1 MRRSNEATLSS
12 SQLTIGPQQ
21 AQKGIHRLAHSD
33 RNKPATCTVFSKVAL
48 IGVIVLISIV
58 AFAQDES
65 RSQKPAQIRLGLKLF
80 KDSRFSSSQGDLRNS
95 CNSCHLYNED
105 PQGMR
110 AHTDFFSR
118 SWVPWRSEDPRR
130 DELRNSP
137 TILDAAMMPRLHFDG
152 EFASLEELVK
162 GTLSGRPMGWLPGEK
177 DHAFEYVRAVI
188 LKNADG
194 ETGYRTAFKEA
205 FGDEIETLTTSE
217 LIDRVAS
224 ALSAYMRTL
233 KTTRTTPYDRFV
245 EANKL
250 DKAPNPGE
258 RPDAFGR
265 RLLGEVAALERNHR
279 LRLTRAF
286 DSSALQ
292 GMRIFFRTTGS
303 VASGNCVTC
312 HAPPMFTDFSFHN
325 MGISQSEYD
334 RVNGEGSF
342 AELKIPSAGEARRPS
357 EQFRETPSRQK
368 PGCADLGY
376 WNFLDMRNSELRRP
390 DETDD
395 GFLERMIATFKTP
408 TLRDL
413 AYTSP
418 YMHTGGFSSIE
429 DVLDELMRLSEKA
442 RAGQIR
448 QPDDGLAKIRL
459 RQADIPSLAAFL
471 KTLNEDLSRSIDY

>member
-1 MRRSNEATLSS
+1 M
-12 SQLTIGPQQ
+12 
-21 AQKGIHRLAHSD
+21 AHSD
-33 RNKPATCTVFSKVAL
+33 RNRTGRSAVCLKAAL
-48 IGVIVLISIV
+48 IGVIAVLSIA
-58 AFAQDES
+58 AFAQDEA
-65 RSQKPAQIRLGLKLF
+65 RSQKPAQIKLGLKLF
-80 KDSRFSSSQGDLRNS
+80 KDSRFSSPQGDLRNS
-95 CNSCHLYNED
+95 CSSCHLYNED

-152 EFASLEELVK
+152 EFASLEDLVK
-162 GTLSGRPMGWLPGEK
+162 GTLSGRPMGWLPGER
-177 DHAFEYVRAVI
+177 DRAFEHVRATI

-194 ETGYRTAFKEA
+194 EAGYRAAFKEA
-205 FGDEIETLTTSE
+205 FGDELETLTTSE
-217 LIDRVAS
+217 LIDRIAS
-224 ALSAYMRTL
+224 AVSAYMHTL
-233 KTTRTTPYDRFV
+233 TTTRTTPYDRFI

-250 DKAPNPGE
+250 DQAPRPGE
-258 RPDAFGR
+258 SPDAFGR
-265 RLLGEVAALERNHR
+265 RLLGEVAALERIHR
-279 LRLTRAF
+279 LRLTRTF

-292 GMRIFFRTTGS
+292 GMKIFFRTTRS
-303 VASGNCVTC
+303 VASGNCVSC

-342 AELKIPSAGEARRPS
+342 AELKIPTAAQARRPS
-357 EQFRETPSRQK
+357 EQFRETPSLNK

-376 WNFLDMRNSELRRP
+376 WNFVALKSSGLRQP

-395 GFLERMIATFKTP
+395 HFLERMIATFKTP

-413 AYTSP
+413 TYTSP

-429 DVLDELMRLSEKA
+429 DAVEELMRLSQMA
-442 RAGQIR
+442 RQGKIR
-448 QPDDGLAKIRL
+448 QADAGLAKIRL
-459 RQADIPSLAAFL
+459 RQADVPSLTAFL
-471 KTLNEDLSRSIDY
+471 KTLNENLKPDATY

>member
-1 MRRSNEATLSS
+1 LKA
-12 SQLTIGPQQ
+12 
-21 AQKGIHRLAHSD
+21 D
-33 RNKPATCTVFSKVAL
+33 L
-48 IGVIVLISIV
+48 IGVIVLLSIA
-58 AFAQDES
+58 AFAQDEA
-65 RSQKPAQIRLGLKLF
+65 RSQKPAQIKLGLKLF
-80 KDSRFSSSQGDLRNS
+80 KDSRFSSPQGDLRNS
-95 CNSCHLYNED
+95 CSSCHLYNED

-137 TILDAAMMPRLHFDG
+137 TILDAAMMPRFHFDG
-152 EFASLEELVK
+152 EFGSLEDLVK

-177 DHAFEYVRAVI
+177 DRAFEHVRATI
-188 LKNADG
+188 LKSAEGDPV
-194 ETGYRTAFKEA
+194 YRAAFKDA

-224 ALSAYMRTL
+224 AVSAYMRTL
-233 KTTRTTPYDRFV
+233 TTTRTTPYDRFV

-250 DKAPNPGE
+250 DQAPRPGE
-258 RPDAFGR
+258 PPDAFGR
-265 RLLGEVAALERNHR
+265 RLLAGVAALERNHR
-279 LRLTRAF
+279 LRLTRTF

-292 GMRIFFRTTGS
+292 GMKIFFRTTGS
-303 VASGNCVTC
+303 VASGNCVVC

-342 AELKIPSAGEARRPS
+342 AQLKIPSAAQARRPS
-357 EQFRETPSRQK
+357 EQFRETPSLKK
-368 PGCADLGY
+368 PDCADLGY
-376 WNFLDMRNSELRRP
+376 WNFVDLRSSKLRQS

-395 GFLERMIATFKTP
+395 HFLERMIATFKTP

-418 YMHTGGFSSIE
+418 YMHTGGYSSIE
-429 DVLDELMRLSEKA
+429 DTLNELMRLSRMA
-442 RAGQIR
+442 REGKIR
-448 QPDDGLAKIRL
+448 QADAGLAKIRL
-459 RQADIPSLAAFL
+459 RQADVASLTAFL
-471 KTLNEDLSRSIDY
+471 KTLNENLKPDVTY